1 MSNRNTKVYDD
12 LLVNA
17 STTNEEICKDLN
29 LPHNGNNQCVDDT
42 KYYVNNSGPDPTE
55 AKSELVTESSSP
67 IFQFLYANVTG
78 NLA

>member
-42 KYYVNNSGPDPTE
+42 KYYVNNSNSVKITL
-55 AKSELVTESSSP
+55 AILIVLLILLVV
-67 IFQFLYANVTG
+67 LMKKR
-78 NLA
+78 L